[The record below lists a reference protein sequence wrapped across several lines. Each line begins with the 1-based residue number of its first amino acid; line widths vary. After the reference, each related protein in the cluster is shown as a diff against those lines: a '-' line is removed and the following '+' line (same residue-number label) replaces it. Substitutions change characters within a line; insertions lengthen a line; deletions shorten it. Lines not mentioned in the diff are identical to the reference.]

1 LAQQIYEKALG
12 IKTRNDALELEYR
25 GRLEKM
31 EEQYMVKKLEVQKY
45 KIRVW
50 KEKAVGRMENDKE
63 WAGRRKHRQHKF
75 A

>member
-1 LAQQIYEKALG
+1 MAQQIYEKALG

-63 WAGRRKHRQHKF
+63 WASRRKHRQHKF